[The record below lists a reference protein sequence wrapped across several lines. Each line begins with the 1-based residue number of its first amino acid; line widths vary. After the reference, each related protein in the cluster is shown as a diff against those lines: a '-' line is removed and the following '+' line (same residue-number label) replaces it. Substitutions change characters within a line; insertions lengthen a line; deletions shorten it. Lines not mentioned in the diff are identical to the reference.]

1 MLCFTLY
8 LRAIS
13 KYKPRG
19 AYIWRGDLTNGF
31 LRYKFGDLYLKV
43 LIQGGAYFRN
53 FTVSFMNPFT
63 FPFIHQD
70 DELIKISKDG
80 FFHWYLIHQIFTYL
94 DRVTH
99 TKKSNIWGE
108 RIYFQFFYSPSILYR
123 LIKCPFAE
131 KLASQNSLQNKDSEN
146 TIKSCSNRR
155 RKSKGKKRA
164 GEEDRYRFD
173 IGS

>member
-1 MLCFTLY
+1 MCLKIEWANLIDGRKFTVLALFY
-8 LRAIS
+8 LVFEGNFQVQAL
-13 KYKPRG
+13 G
-19 AYIWRGDLTNGF
+19 AYIWRGDLTDGF

-94 DRVTH
+94 HV
-99 TKKSNIWGE
+99 S
-108 RIYFQFFYSPSILYR
+108 
-123 LIKCPFAE
+123 
-131 KLASQNSLQNKDSEN
+131 
-146 TIKSCSNRR
+146 
-155 RKSKGKKRA
+155 
-164 GEEDRYRFD
+164 
-173 IGS
+173 